1 MLMAEALAM
10 KAAAE
15 GEEGGKE
22 GGGAS
27 LRRAGEELHTTT
39 TRVRGAAPADHVLS
53 GLLAWP

>member
-1 MLMAEALAM
+1 M

-15 GEEGGKE
+15 GEEGEKE